1 MTESMASKTGLLFP
15 GQGAQTVG
23 MGKEL
28 YDNFD
33 DARRTFDT
41 ANSVLGFDITKIIFE
56 GPDETLRQTQY
67 TQPAV
72 FVASIAA
79 YRVFSSAAGLSPQNC
94 IAAGHSL
101 GEYSALCAAGVFSLE
116 EGLELVKARGE
127 YIQKASASTPGTM
140 AAIIG
145 LETAKIG
152 EICAAVKD
160 KGVCEAVNFNSPGQ
174 VVIAGS
180 IGAVEAAAKLC
191 QEAGATKAI
200 LLNVSGPFHSSL
212 MTPASIMMRE
222 KLAGYSLK
230 EPVFPVITNCDAA
243 PVTDNNLLADKLVR
257 QINSPVLW
265 EDTIRRMISMNVG
278 TFIEIGPG
286 RVLSGL
292 LRRIDKTKKTYNV
305 EDKSSL
311 EKAVTGVHSL

>member
-15 GQGAQTVG
+15 GQGAQAVG

-28 YDNFD
+28 YENFPE
-33 DARRTFDT
+33 ARHAFDT

-56 GPDETLRQTQY
+56 GPDEVLRQTQY

-72 FVASIAA
+72 FVTSIAA
-79 YRVFSSAAGLSPQNC
+79 YRVFSSASGLLPENC

-127 YIQKASASTPGTM
+127 YIQKASDSTPGTM
-140 AAIIG
+140 AAVIG
-145 LETAKIG
+145 LETAKIA

-174 VVIAGS
+174 VVIAGATV
-180 IGAVEAAAKLC
+180 AVDAAVKLC
-191 QEAGATKAI
+191 QEAGAAKAI
-200 LLNVSGPFHSSL
+200 MLNVSGPFHSSL

-222 KLAGYSLK
+222 KLAAYSLRP
-230 EPVFPVITNCDAA
+230 PVFPVITNCDAS
-243 PVTDNNLLADKLVR
+243 PVTDGSLLADKLVR

-265 EDTIRRMISMNVG
+265 EDTIRRMISMNAD

-292 LRRIDKTKKTYNV
+292 LRRIDKTKKSYNV

-311 EKAVTGVHSL
+311 DKAVTGVR